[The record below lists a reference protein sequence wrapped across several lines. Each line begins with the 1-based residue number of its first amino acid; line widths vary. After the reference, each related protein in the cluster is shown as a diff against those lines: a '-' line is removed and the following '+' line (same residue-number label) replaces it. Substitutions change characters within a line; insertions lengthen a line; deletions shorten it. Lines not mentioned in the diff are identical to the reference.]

1 MISLSVVMPV
11 LNGEKT
17 ISRALASVEKQS
29 IPIQQLIVVD
39 DGSSD
44 NTGGLVDSWATRL
57 PVRRLRNERNIGI
70 ARSLR
75 CGVEAAVGHWVCRLD
90 ADDAWHPDHV
100 ERLIRAVEGSPDA
113 VLAASS
119 ARMVT
124 ESGESIGQLI
134 APPDSRVRAALMWDN
149 PLVHSAVAYSKAAYE
164 AVGGYAPDQKWE
176 DYDLWIRLLGIGRLA
191 SVGTP
196 TIDYTVASH
205 SLSRGKRSQALRARW
220 ACQRKAIRA
229 FGTRHPA
236 AALRCAVLGGLRM
249 ALPQRG

>member
-1 MISLSVVMPV
+1 VSTAVVMPAF
-11 LNGEKT
+11 NAAAW
-17 ISRALASVEKQS
+17 IDRALTSIARQS
-29 IPIQQLIVVD
+29 AAVDRVVVVD
-39 DGSSD
+39 DGSTD
-44 NTGGLVDSWATRL
+44 ATRELASKWHTEL
-57 PVRRLRNERNIGI
+57 PIRVISSDRNLGIGD
-70 ARSLR
+70 SLR
-75 CGVEAAVGHWVCRLD
+75 IGVGAVDTDWIFRLD
-90 ADDAWHPDHV
+90 ADDVWHPEHV
-100 ERLIRAVEGSPDA
+100 HRVLGCIERTPDA

-149 PLVHSAVAYSKAAYE
+149 PLVHSAVAYCKAAYE

-176 DYDLWIRLLGIGRLA
+176 DYDLWIRLLDMGKLA
-191 SVGTP
+191 SVDTP

-205 SLSRGKRSQALRARW
+205 SLSRSKRSIALQARW

-236 AALRCAVLGGLRM
+236 AALRCAVLGSLRM
-249 ALPQRG
+249 ALPERG